1 MTDSR
6 AIGFFTSGALAAAL
20 LAGCA
25 SAPVRQEAPA
35 AAAVEPATLPKV
47 SFPDSAVHELPS
59 ASGRR
64 YQVWVDL
71 PASYAGGSAA
81 LPVVVV
87 TDPTWAFPMVRSIRN
102 LTGRRGRN
110 IEDFILV
117 GLTHDPTLTT
127 GQSRARDYTP
137 TDPRRSPSHDPTDY
151 DFPPTARRKRTATTS
166 RPGSSPHRRQLP
178 RRHAAGDLHRPFYG
192 GLFGAYVLLTKPG
205 LFRNYILGSP
215 SLWFDRH
222 SIFGVEVEHGDRL
235 RTAEANVFMLTGGY
249 ETVRPEPLYEK
260 KHDLVA
266 DMRRLEQ
273 TLRSRDIPA
282 CPLVGGRRVAR
293 PPAGLPDV
301 VTRGLLKLTARHGAI
316 RRRLERAGRTPE
328 RIMNEY

>member
-6 AIGFFTSGALAAAL
+6 AVGFFTSGALAAAL

-137 TDPRRSPSHDPTDY
+137 TDPRRSAAHDPTDY
-151 DFPPTARRKRTATTS
+151 DFPAYGEAEAYRDYIETRVFPLIAANYRADMRRVTYIGHS
-166 RPGSSPHRRQLP
+166 
-178 RRHAAGDLHRPFYG
+178 YG

-273 TLRSRDIPA
+273 TLRSRGHPRLTISSEVVEGEDH
-282 CPLVGGRRVAR
+282 LTVY
-293 PPAGLPDV
+293 PDV
-301 VTRGLLKLTARHGAI
+301 VTRGLLKLLPGTGPYD
-316 RRRLERAGRTPE
+316 GG
-328 RIMNEY
+328 